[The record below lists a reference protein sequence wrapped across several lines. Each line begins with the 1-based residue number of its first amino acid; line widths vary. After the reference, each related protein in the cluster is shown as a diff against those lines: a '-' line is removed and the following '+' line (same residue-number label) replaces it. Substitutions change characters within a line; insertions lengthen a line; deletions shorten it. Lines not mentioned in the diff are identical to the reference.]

1 MFVIKDVSN
10 MNIFDRIIVLFA
22 TFVLMVPV
30 SGIAQHVSVRRGIT
44 YSHALYPGEDK
55 MRNLCFDFYEP
66 GNESDTLRPLVITLF
81 GGGFVVGSRNYEDM
95 VEWCN
100 RFAEEGY
107 AAASIDYRL
116 MPAHK
121 FNTKGLIRTGFMAAQ
136 DVSAAVRFFK
146 ANCDQYRIDTNRIFL
161 LGQSAGAVAI
171 LHALY
176 MDEDE
181 RPAETFLEPELP
193 PLHSTGTNAAKR
205 QSFSVAGAILL
216 WGCIFDPMMIDPD
229 ETTPICMIH
238 GEKDNIL
245 AADSG
250 FAFSIPTLPYVYG
263 SKVIADRHLELGTI
277 PSELHLLADEP
288 HAFYFKY
295 AYLFR
300 LDELKFDKCFQIAQE
315 FIRRHGG

>member
-1 MFVIKDVSN
+1 
-10 MNIFDRIIVLFA
+10 MNIFNKRLITVILTSVMFLP
-22 TFVLMVPV
+22 LCG
-30 SGIAQHVSVRRGIT
+30 SAQHISVRREIPYCQAT
-44 YSHALYPGEDK
+44 FPGEDK
-55 MRNLCFDFYEP
+55 MQNLCFDFYEP
-66 GNESDTLRPLVITLF
+66 SNESDTLRPLVITLF
-81 GGGFVVGSRNYEDM
+81 GGGFVLGSRDYEDM

-100 RFAEEGY
+100 RFAENGY

-116 MPAHK
+116 MPARK
-121 FNTKGLIRTGFMAAQ
+121 FNTKGLLRTGFMAAQ

-181 RPAETFLEPELP
+181 RPAETFLDPELS
-193 PLHSTGTNAAKR
+193 PLHSTGSAAAKQ
-205 QSFSVAGAILL
+205 QSFGVAGAILL
-216 WGCIFDPMMIDPD
+216 WGCIFDPMIIDPD
-229 ETTPICMIH
+229 ETTPVCMIH
-238 GEKDNIL
+238 GEKDKIL

-250 FAFSIPTLPYVYG
+250 FAFSIPTLPYIYG
-263 SKVIADRHLELGTI
+263 SKVIADRLCELGTA
-277 PSELHLLADEP
+277 PFELHLLADEP

-300 LDELKFDKCFQIAQE
+300 LDELKFDNCFQIAQE
-315 FIRRHGG
+315 FIKRHGG

>member
-1 MFVIKDVSN
+1 MKRIDSIFFDVIVTLVLLTPSMSGVAQDV
-10 MNIFDRIIVLFA
+10 R
-22 TFVLMVPV
+22 
-30 SGIAQHVSVRRGIT
+30 VRREIP
-44 YSHALYPGEDK
+44 YCQAMYPGEDK
-55 MRNLCFDFYEP
+55 MKNICFDFYEP
-66 GNESDTLRPLVITLF
+66 AGDSNTLRPLVITLF
-81 GGGFVVGSRNYEDM
+81 GGGFVVGSRDYEDM

-100 RFAEEGY
+100 RFAENGY

-116 MPAHK
+116 MPVRK

-136 DVSAAVRFFK
+136 DVSTAVRFFK
-146 ANCDQYRIDTNRIFL
+146 AHSDKYRIDTNRIFL

-181 RPAETFLEPELP
+181 RPAETFLDPELP
-193 PLHSTGTNAAKR
+193 PLHSMGNAATRK
-205 QSFSVAGAILL
+205 QSFRVAGAILL

-263 SKVIADRHLELGTI
+263 SKVIADRLRELGT
-277 PSELHLLADEP
+277 SSFELHLLADEP

-300 LDELKFDKCFQIAQE
+300 LDAMKFDNCYEIAEE
-315 FIRRHGG
+315 FMRRHGSK

>member
-1 MFVIKDVSN
+1 
-10 MNIFDRIIVLFA
+10 MNVFNRILLVLA
-22 TFVLMVPV
+22 TNVVLTMPV
-30 SGIAQHVSVRRGIT
+30 FTFAQHISVRRGIP
-44 YSHALYPGEDK
+44 YYQAMYPGEDK

-66 GNESDTLRPLVITLF
+66 ENGNDTLRPLVITLF
-81 GGGFVVGSRNYEDM
+81 GGGFVVGSRDYEDM

-100 RFAEEGY
+100 RFAENGY

-116 MPAHK
+116 MPARK

-136 DVSAAVRFFK
+136 DVSTAVRFFK

-193 PLHSTGTNAAKR
+193 PLHATGSVNIKR
-205 QSFSVAGAILL
+205 QSFGVAGAILL
-216 WGCIFDPMMIDPD
+216 WGCIFDPMMIDAD
-229 ETTPICMIH
+229 ETTPVCMIH

-263 SKVIADRHLELGTI
+263 SKVIADRQRELGTI
-277 PSELHLLADEP
+277 PFELHLLAEEP

-315 FIRRHGG
+315 FIQRHGG